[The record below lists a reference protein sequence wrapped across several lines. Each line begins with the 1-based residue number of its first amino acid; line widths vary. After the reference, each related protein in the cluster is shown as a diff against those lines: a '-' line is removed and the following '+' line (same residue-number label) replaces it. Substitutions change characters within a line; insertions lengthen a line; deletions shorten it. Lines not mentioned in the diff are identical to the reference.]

1 MMDGT
6 HRVEF
11 DDVHVVGA
19 NDLVMLCQI
28 GSRIVEVSPHHILPG
43 TTISGQGDRGAAG
56 ACATTGDQARA
67 RLRPRGIS
75 LQGEPERPA
84 SVVVGRDTA

>member
-43 TTISGQGDRGAAG
+43 TTLSGRGDRGRLVL
-56 ACATTGDQARA
+56 ARRVA
-67 RLRPRGIS
+67 IKLG
-75 LQGEPERPA
+75 L
-84 SVVVGRDTA
+84 V